1 MKVWGCKLCPI
12 VISKLL
18 RVSLKEHSYHVS
30 WAAHQPALCTNSS
43 EHSPYRWIHR
53 INKVSSCKRHSCQ
66 HRKENTSQGS
76 NCSFQQQPHLDESSC
91 LWNHTLKF
99 AIPQRN
105 SVLQTSHVS
114 TITHQDLGGGKLC
127 VNPCP
132 VMHSYGY
139 FSEVIYSFWR
149 SSAKASVIKQLWTW
163 SFSLHLKN
171 RKGHKPGSKLSFLQA
186 SSTAGQVVLQH
197 RKTLFLHLATFFQ
210 HQNGEIKSK
219 ADFRIQ
225 DSNKMHNS

>member
-1 MKVWGCKLCPI
+1 MFPGLPISRLCALIHLSTP
-12 VISKLL
+12 LTDEFT
-18 RVSLKEHSYHVS
+18 VSTR
-30 WAAHQPALCTNSS
+30 WAAAKGACASTGRRTQARAPTAAFNSS
-43 EHSPYRWIHR
+43 L
-53 INKVSSCKRHSCQ
+53 
-66 HRKENTSQGS
+66 
-76 NCSFQQQPHLDESSC
+76 HLDESSC

-99 AIPQRN
+99 TIPQRN

-197 RKTLFLHLATFFQ
+197 RKTLFLHLATFFST
-210 HQNGEIKSK
+210 SK
-219 ADFRIQ
+219 WW
-225 DSNKMHNS
+225 NKK